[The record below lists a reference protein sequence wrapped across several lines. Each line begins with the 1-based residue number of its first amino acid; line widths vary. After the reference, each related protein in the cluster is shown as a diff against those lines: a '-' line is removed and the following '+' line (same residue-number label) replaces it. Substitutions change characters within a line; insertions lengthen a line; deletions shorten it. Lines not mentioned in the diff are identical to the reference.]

1 MIIEMNE
8 KVVEKQIMDAY
19 VAQLIAL
26 TKNIYVKAER
36 IIEVRDRGLED
47 LSDEELNY
55 LIDLQ
60 KDFCHEYDLMFNL
73 FIRIRDLAKASDD
86 PDAKMTAQ
94 MYEQFIPIVDNMR
107 NEVYALLDE
116 LAEN

>member
-19 VAQLIAL
+19 VAQLVAL
-26 TKNIYVKAER
+26 TTNIHIKADR
-36 IIEVRDRGLED
+36 IIEVRGRGLED

-60 KDFCHEYDLMFNL
+60 KDFCHEYVLVFNL
-73 FIRIRDLAKASDD
+73 YIRIRDLAKASDD

-107 NEVYALLDE
+107 NEAYALLDE